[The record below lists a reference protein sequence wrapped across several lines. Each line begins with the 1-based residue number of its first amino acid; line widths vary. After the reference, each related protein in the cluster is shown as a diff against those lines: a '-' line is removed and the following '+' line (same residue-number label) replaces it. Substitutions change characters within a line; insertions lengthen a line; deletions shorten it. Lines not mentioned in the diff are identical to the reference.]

1 MQEITIPTAL
11 ADDSPSSTDTGD
23 DRKLKV
29 LTSIFNHTSF
39 RRKQEEAIDV
49 ILEGKN
55 CLLVLPTGA
64 GKTICFAV
72 PALIPSGVTVIGCLL
87 LSLMLDQVNCL
98 RAKGLNACYI
108 NSDLPSA
115 ERDVLVHNLL
125 LDSPYNSLFVTPEKA
140 TSPEMEQVFSTME
153 SKNTLSHNVID
164 ECHCIDIWGFD
175 FRPAYA
181 NLGHLSRFKCPLVA
195 MTGTCTS
202 RTEEVIL
209 ASLNISDAT
218 IVRQSCDRENISLFV
233 KSIRFDITFAFL
245 DLI

>member
-11 ADDSPSSTDTGD
+11 EDDSPSFINAGD
-23 DRKLKV
+23 DRKLQV
-29 LTSIFNHTSF
+29 LTSIVNHTSF
-39 RRKQEEAIDV
+39 RGKQEEAIDV

-64 GKTICFAV
+64 SKTVCFAV
-72 PALIPSGVTVIGCLL
+72 PALITGGVTVIVCPL
-87 LSLMLDQVNCL
+87 LSLMLDQVNRL
-98 RAKGLNACYI
+98 RAKGLNVYYI

-125 LDSPYNSLFVTPEKA
+125 LDSPPYNFLFVTPQKA
-140 TSPEMEQVFSTME
+140 TSPEMEQIFLTME
-153 SKNTLSHNVID
+153 SKNTLGHVVID
-164 ECHCIDIWGFD
+164 ECHCIDMRGFD

-181 NLGHLSRFKCPLVA
+181 NLGNLSRFKCPLVV

-209 ASLNISDAT
+209 ASLNISKTT
-218 IVRQSCDRENISLFV
+218 IVRQSCDRENISVFV
-233 KSIRFDITFAFL
+233 KSKKADGK
-245 DLI
+245 D